1 MSELLLL
8 INTVKYLKWQQIYFR
23 LVRKFV
29 KSKVTDFF
37 NGAIPQR
44 SDGWELLTLYE
55 EKIDKHLKACF
66 LNHPKQL
73 DFPADWNNEDISKLW
88 VYNLHYFE
96 DLLSNN
102 ADEKRNIHLQLLNS
116 WVDQNPIRHDNCWEP
131 YPSSLRIVNILKAWI
146 GGLALSDKLF
156 ESLHSQASYL
166 SNDVER
172 HLLGNHYFVN
182 LKALLLSKC

>member
-1 MSELLLL
+1 MP
-8 INTVKYLKWQQIYFR
+8 N
-23 LVRKFV
+23 
-29 KSKVTDFF
+29 
-37 NGAIPQR
+37 
-44 SDGWELLTLYE
+44 
-55 EKIDKHLKACF
+55 
-66 LNHPKQL
+66 
-73 DFPADWNNEDISKLW
+73 
-88 VYNLHYFE
+88 
-96 DLLSNN
+96 
-102 ADEKRNIHLQLLNS
+102 